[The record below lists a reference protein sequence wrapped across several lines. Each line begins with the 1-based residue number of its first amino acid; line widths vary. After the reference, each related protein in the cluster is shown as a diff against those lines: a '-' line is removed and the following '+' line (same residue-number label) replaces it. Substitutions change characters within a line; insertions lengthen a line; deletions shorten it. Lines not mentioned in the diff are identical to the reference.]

1 MCRRWLGTR
10 TDPWGWLRQ
19 ADPAELPLFEAGL
32 LMACDAY
39 PDLDPER
46 YLDRFDTHV
55 QTLQAGAASAASAI
69 DGLRLLNR
77 YLFDQQGFS
86 GNFLDYYDPRNSY
99 LHEVLDRKLGI
110 PISLSVLYMEL
121 GQRLGL
127 KLEGVSFPG
136 HFLVRLPVD
145 GGLIVL
151 DPFHGGKS
159 VGAEELK
166 LRARNVL
173 GQESLTDAD
182 LRGLLGPAERREVL
196 VRMLVNLKGIYSQRE
211 EPERALIACDRLVQ
225 LTGDIAERRDRGL
238 LYQAVGAHAAAAVDL
253 EAYLK
258 ARARAEDAD
267 AVRAA
272 LIDARGRAARPH

>member
-1 MCRRWLGTR
+1 MGRRWLGTR
-10 TDPWGWLRQ
+10 ADPWDWLRQ
-19 ADPAELPLFEAGL
+19 ADPAELSLFEAGL
-32 LMACDAY
+32 LMASDAY
-39 PDLDPER
+39 PDFDPEL
-46 YLDRFDTHV
+46 YLARFDAHV
-55 QTLQAGAASAASAI
+55 ETLRLDAAGAASAI

-173 GQESLTDAD
+173 GQESLSDAD

-196 VRMLVNLKGIYSQRE
+196 VRMLGNLKGIYRQRQ
-211 EPERALIACDRLVQ
+211 EPERALTVCDRLVQ
-225 LTGDIAERRDRGL
+225 LTGDIEERRDRGL
-238 LYQAVGAHAAAAVDL
+238 LYQTVGAYAAAAADL

-258 ARARAEDAD
+258 ARARAEDVE
-267 AVRAA
+267 AVRVA
-272 LIDARGRAARPH
+272 LIESRSRAARLH

>member
-1 MCRRWLGTR
+1 MGRRWLGTR
-10 TDPWGWLRQ
+10 NDPWGWLRQ
-19 ADPAELPLFEAGL
+19 ADPAALPLFEAGL

-46 YLDRFDTHV
+46 YLHRFDAHV
-55 QTLQAGAASAASAI
+55 KTLQADAVTAASAI

-77 YLFDQQGFS
+77 YLFEQQGFS

-173 GQESLTDAD
+173 GQESLSDAD
-182 LRGLLGPAERREVL
+182 LRGLLGPAERRDVL
-196 VRMLVNLKGIYSQRE
+196 VRMLGNLKGIYSQRQ
-211 EPERALIACDRLVQ
+211 EPERALTVCDRLVQ
-225 LTGDIAERRDRGL
+225 LTGNIEEQRDRGL
-238 LYQAVGAHAAAAVDL
+238 LYQAVGAHAAAVRDL

-258 ARARAEDAD
+258 ARSRAGDAD

-272 LIDARGRAARPH
+272 LIDARGHAARLH

>member
-1 MCRRWLGTR
+1 MGRRWLGTR
-10 TDPWGWLRQ
+10 NDPWGWLRQ
-19 ADPAELPLFEAGL
+19 SDPAELPLFEAGL

-46 YLDRFDTHV
+46 YLHRFDAHV
-55 QTLQAGAASAASAI
+55 ETLQADAVTAASAI

-77 YLFDQQGFS
+77 YLFEQQGFS

-182 LRGLLGPAERREVL
+182 LRGLLGPAERRDVL
-196 VRMLVNLKGIYSQRE
+196 VRMLGNLKGIYSQRD
-211 EPERALIACDRLVQ
+211 EPERALTVCDRLVQ
-225 LTGDIAERRDRGL
+225 LTGDIGERRDRGF

-258 ARARAEDAD
+258 ARTRADDAD

-272 LIDARGRAARPH
+272 LIDARGHAARLH